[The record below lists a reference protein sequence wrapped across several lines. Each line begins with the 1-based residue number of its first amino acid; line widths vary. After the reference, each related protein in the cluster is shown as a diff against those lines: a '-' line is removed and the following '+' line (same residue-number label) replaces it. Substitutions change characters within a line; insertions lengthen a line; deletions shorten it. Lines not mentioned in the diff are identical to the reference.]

1 MGSVHARPT
10 PLRLLAVIVG
20 GSVLL
25 SFGIGFGAATL
36 IRSPQQLLAET
47 AAPEKTPITAKITV
61 GSISQSILFPGRVVN
76 GNAIDVMGNAGFEGF
91 AAGVITREPLAVGA
105 SVVPGTVLFEDSDR
119 PVILLPGEVPLYRNL
134 TTGDSG
140 ADVARFQTALEQLGY
155 LVFDELGSFGP
166 STELAIRELY
176 QALDYSTPMTEPEP
190 VALAPEPAPA
200 PATAPAP
207 SPTPAPSSP
216 APPLPSTVAA
226 LASEFAFAPHG
237 AIGRVT
243 AVNAGLGDAVTADP
257 VMSLTTAPPNV
268 LLLLTQAEANQF
280 GPEYRI
286 EVTGAGLDT
295 ARGASVSRVE
305 PPAEGEED
313 ADPMV
318 RVFIAPDE
326 PLAPEQVSSRV
337 QVATTPVAV
346 ADETGTGLLVPLA
359 AIHSTPN
366 GESAVTLLET
376 DGTRNTP
383 VQIVHSGDGLAQ
395 ITAKD
400 DAVTEGATV
409 LVGAS

>member
-1 MGSVHARPT
+1 MGSVRARPT

-47 AAPEKTPITAKITV
+47 APPEKTQITAEITV

-76 GNAIDVMGNAGFEGF
+76 GNTIDVMGAVAADGF
-91 AAGVITREPLAVGA
+91 ATGMITREPLAVGA
-105 SVVPGTVLFEDSDR
+105 SVAPGTVLFEDSDR

-176 QALDYSTPMTEPEP
+176 QALGYSAPLT
-190 VALAPEPAPA
+190 ALTSASAPA
-200 PATAPAP
+200 PATAPTP
-207 SPTPAPSSP
+207 SHTPAPSSP
-216 APPLPSTVAA
+216 APQLPPTVAA

-305 PPAEGEED
+305 PPAEEEED

-346 ADETGTGLLVPLA
+346 ADKTGTGLLVPLA

-366 GESAVTLLET
+366 GESAVTLLEA
-376 DGTRNTP
+376 DGTRKTP
-383 VQIVHSGDGLAQ
+383 VQIVNSGDGLAQ